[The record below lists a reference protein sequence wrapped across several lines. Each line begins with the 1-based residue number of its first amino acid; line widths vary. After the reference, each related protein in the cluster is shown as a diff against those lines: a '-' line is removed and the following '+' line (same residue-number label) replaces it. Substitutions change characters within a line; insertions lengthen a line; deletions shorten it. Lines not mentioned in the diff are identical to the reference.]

1 MRPDQK
7 NFVTVQHFLCIL
19 LFWQSVSASV
29 SVSGSIG
36 NRKPELRGAFPNS
49 FDTDSDS
56 DTDPDKTYGG
66 EQLPYN
72 KLCIKIGMLRF

>member
-1 MRPDQK
+1 
-7 NFVTVQHFLCIL
+7 
-19 LFWQSVSASV
+19 
-29 SVSGSIG
+29 
-36 NRKPELRGAFPNS
+36 LRGAFPNS